1 MPWPRIEPTLLA
13 TCALLALF
21 ALFTTQIALSSLLFL
36 HSPKPPTRPHP
47 QHPNPPSNAPTGTLG
62 AVASENALC
71 SEIGISLLRAGG
83 NAADALVGMSA
94 CVGVVG
100 MYHSGIGGGGF
111 MLVRKGG
118 KEGKGEYEVIDARE
132 VAGEAAGEE
141 MFQGFEGGSV
151 KGGLASAVPGELRGL
166 EYLHTHYG
174 VLPWAS
180 VLAPAIKLARDG
192 FPVSHD
198 LLRYMQF
205 STTSYDFLTQ
215 DPVWAVDFAPNGTRV
230 GIGDILTRKR
240 YADTLATI
248 AEKGAGVFYT
258 GAMAE
263 AMVRA
268 VRKANGTMT
277 VGDLEAYRVV
287 RRRAVEVQYRGY
299 KVVSCGAP
307 ASGAV
312 VLSALKTVEGYEGFG
327 EPGMLNLSTHRLDEA
342 VRFAYGERASLGDPD
357 FLEDAGGFEAGML
370 SAETAAKKRA
380 KISDRHTLNVSDY
393 NPDGF
398 ESPETHGTSH
408 MVAADASGLAISFTS
423 TINLIFGSQVMVPET
438 GVIMNDQ
445 MNDFSIPRTK
455 NEFGFVP
462 SPSNYIRPGKRPLSS
477 MTPVIV
483 EQGGNGSLYYIVGA
497 AGGSRIITSTLQN
510 LWHVLD
516 RNMSAPQ
523 AIAQPRFHDQLIPNV
538 VSFEWADDPDDD
550 GTSHPESAPRDN
562 NYRSLE
568 QRQPEGSA
576 GGKWLST
583 RAESG
588 IGTGKVEGYGN
599 DTVAFM
605 KGRGH
610 DVRWV
615 PPGYSSAQ
623 AVRRLWN
630 GSWEAAGEV
639 RQRDSA
645 GLVL

>member
-1 MPWPRIEPTLLA
+1 MRRGDERDGRDEDGRVTGL
-13 TCALLALF
+13 TC
-21 ALFTTQIALSSLLFL
+21 SY
-36 HSPKPPTRPHP
+36 
-47 QHPNPPSNAPTGTLG
+47 
-62 AVASENALC
+62 V
-71 SEIGISLLRAGG
+71 G
-83 NAADALVGMSA
+83 N
-94 CVGVVG
+94 
-100 MYHSGIGGGGF
+100 
-111 MLVRKGG
+111 
-118 KEGKGEYEVIDARE
+118 
-132 VAGEAAGEE
+132 
-141 MFQGFEGGSV
+141 
-151 KGGLASAVPGELRGL
+151 SAVPGELRGL
-166 EYLHTHYG
+166 EYLHENYG
-174 VLPWAS
+174 SLPWAS
-180 VLAPAIKLARDG
+180 VLAPAIKLAREG
-192 FPVSHD
+192 FPVSRD

-205 STTSYDFLTQ
+205 STTSSDFLTQ

-230 GIGDILTRKR
+230 GIGDVLSRKR
-240 YADTLATI
+240 YADTLEII
-248 AEKGAGVFYT
+248 AEQGASAFYT
-258 GAMAE
+258 GAMAN
-263 AMVRA
+263 ATVSA
-268 VRKANGTMT
+268 VRNANGTMT
-277 VGDLEAYRVV
+277 LRDLEEYKVV
-287 RRRAVEVQYRGY
+287 RRKAVEIEYRGFR
-299 KVVSCGAP
+299 VVSCGAP
-307 ASGAV
+307 ASGAA

-327 EPGMLNLSTHRLDEA
+327 DGGMLNLSTHRLDEA
-342 VRFAYGERASLGDPD
+342 VRFGYGERASLGDPD
-357 FLEDAGGFEAGML
+357 FLEGARDFEASML
-370 SAETAAKKRA
+370 SAETATKRRA

-393 NPDGF
+393 NPHGF
-398 ESPETHGTSH
+398 ENRDTHGTSH

-462 SPSNYIRPGKRPLSS
+462 SPSNYIRRGKRPLSS

-483 EQGGNGSLYYIVGA
+483 EHLSNSSLYYIVGA
-497 AGGSRIITSTLQN
+497 AGGSRIITATVQN

-538 VSFEWADDPDDD
+538 VAFEWGDEDD
-550 GTSHPESAPRDN
+550 GSDSDSTSRFD
-562 NYRSLE
+562 
-568 QRQPEGSA
+568 EGSESQERRHQGYQGAVPAETRSVEGTA

-588 IGTGKVEGYGN
+588 IGTGKVRGYDN

-630 GSWEAAGEV
+630 GSWEAAGEA

-645 GLVL
+645 GLVV